1 MKEILSDI
9 YTWHEFSE
17 EKQLNFNGYLLIF
30 EGESVLIDP
39 PGLTEEDFA
48 ELESLAGK
56 NSKHPLQAI
65 LLTNVHHERECD
77 GVRNK
82 FDVPVLINEKDETGL
97 IGKADKTFAEDD
109 ALPGGLMTFKLENQK
124 SPGESAF
131 FLKERGVMI
140 LGDALIGKVPG
151 KLNMLPP
158 DKYRDPKLAKKG
170 LSRLMGFEFESLL
183 VGDGEPIL
191 ENGKEAVK
199 IFLES

>member
-9 YTWHEFSE
+9 YTWHKFSE
-17 EKQLNFNGYLLIF
+17 EKQLNFNGYLLISA
-30 EGESVLIDP
+30 GESVLIDP
-39 PGLTEEDFA
+39 PGMTEEDFA
-48 ELESLAGK
+48 ELELLAGK

-77 GVRNK
+77 EVRK
-82 FDVPVLINEKDETGL
+82 KLDVPVLINEKDEAGL
-97 IGKADKTFAEDD
+97 EGKADKTFADGD
-109 ALPGGLMTFKLENQK
+109 TLPGGLMTLKFENQK

-131 FLKERGVMI
+131 FLKEKGVMI

-170 LSRLMGFEFESLL
+170 LSKLLDYEYESLL

-191 ENGKEAVK
+191 KNGKEAVK
-199 IFLES
+199 IFLEN